1 MEFNFGSKP
10 FKFAV
15 PPNFVAVNDAPSNY
29 VSSNTSGTSAPA
41 LDHLVSNA
49 PLALIIEVWIFF
61 SIHGNSLFEAV
72 NSVIQSQVVVIFLDL
87 QPSREL
93 AEQTQKEI
101 KNLMKYLDE
110 PVIRTM
116 LAAGGIPIKEQL
128 SDLQKGVRLT
138 SSSNSLKEYVLSL
151 FNFHDL

>member
-1 MEFNFGSKP
+1 M
-10 FKFAV
+10 
-15 PPNFVAVNDAPSNY
+15 D
-29 VSSNTSGTSAPA
+29 
-41 LDHLVSNA
+41 
-49 PLALIIEVWIFF
+49 FF